1 VKQAP
6 PRPCLAVVVPS
17 YNEEATVGHLIA
29 TVLASPWVAE
39 VILVDDGS
47 TDGTA
52 SVVAG
57 IDDPRLRYLRQPRN
71 RGKGAALR
79 RGFAEATAEY
89 VVVQDADLEYDPDD
103 YGRLVQPLEAGRADV
118 VYGSRFLSGG
128 SHRVLYFWHA
138 VGNKLLTLL
147 SNMATNLNLTD
158 METGYK
164 CFRREVIQAIDIEED
179 RFGFEPEITA
189 KLARAKVR
197 IYEVGISY
205 SGRTYDEGKKIG
217 WRDGVGALWC
227 IAKFNGPA
235 TDRPVVEHAPAGFDE
250 ADSQLHTV
258 LDNLRDAGRYQ
269 AWIASMCEPYLGASC
284 LEVGA
289 GAGDMSE
296 LFASHTKTTAT
307 DVSPH
312 WLSHLRDRFADGRA
326 EVAEL
331 DLLDPDA
338 LPGRRWS
345 STAMVN
351 VLEHLPDDRAALA
364 AVHAR
369 LEPGGH
375 VLLFVPAFEA
385 LYSRF
390 DHLVGHHR
398 RYTRRHLCRI
408 LREAGFHV
416 VEARYVNIVGAVAWW
431 VLARQLR
438 QVPTGNR
445 AVKVY
450 DRAVVPWL
458 SRLEARV
465 SPPFGQSLFV
475 AARRR

>member
-1 VKQAP
+1 MKATS
-6 PRPCLAVVVPS
+6 PRPCLAVVVPC
-17 YNEEATVGHLIA
+17 YNEAATVGRLLA
-29 TVLASPWVAE
+29 RVLASPWVAE
-39 VILVDDGS
+39 VVVVDDGS
-47 TDGTA
+47 DDGTGA
-52 SVVAG
+52 AVAAVA
-57 IDDPRLRYLRQPRN
+57 DPRLRYLRQPRN
-71 RGKGAALR
+71 LGKGAALR
-79 RGFAEATAEY
+79 RGFAEVTSEY
-89 VVVQDADLEYDPDD
+89 VVVQDADLEYDPDQ
-103 YGRLVQPLEAGRADV
+103 YGALLQPLEDGRADA

-128 SHRVLYFWHA
+128 SHRVLYFWHS

-158 METGYK
+158 METCYK

-197 IYEVGISY
+197 LYEVGISY
-205 SGRTYDEGKKIG
+205 DGRTYEEGKKIG
-217 WRDGVGALWC
+217 WRDGFRALWC
-227 IAKFNGPA
+227 IAKYNGVA
-235 TDRPVVEHAPAGFDE
+235 RDGRVVEHQPAAFDE

-258 LDNLRDAGRYQ
+258 LDSLRDAGRYQ

-296 LFASHTKTTAT
+296 LFAAHAKVTAT

-312 WLSHLRDRFADGRA
+312 WLTSLHERFADGRV

-331 DLLDPDA
+331 DLLDA
-338 LPGRRWS
+338 AAGAGRTWDS
-345 STAMVN
+345 VAMVN

-364 AVHAR
+364 CLRDR

-375 VLLFVPAFEA
+375 VILFVPAFEA

-390 DHLVGHHR
+390 DHLVGHYR
-398 RYTRRHLCRI
+398 RYTRRHLSGL
-408 LREAGFHV
+408 LRQSGFDV
-416 VEARYVNIVGAVAWW
+416 VEARYVNAVGAAAWW

-438 QVPTGNR
+438 QVPTDSR
-445 AVKVY
+445 AVKLY

-458 SRLEARV
+458 SRLEARAR
-465 SPPFGQSLFV
+465 PPVGQSLFV